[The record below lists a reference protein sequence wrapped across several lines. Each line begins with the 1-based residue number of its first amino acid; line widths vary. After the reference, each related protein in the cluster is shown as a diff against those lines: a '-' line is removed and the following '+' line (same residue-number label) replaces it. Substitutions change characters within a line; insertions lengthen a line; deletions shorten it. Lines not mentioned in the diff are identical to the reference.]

1 MTLTISTS
9 WLTGF
14 LLALARASA
23 WTVITPPF
31 RTTAV
36 PVRVRIALAVAL
48 AFVVAPDLAPATEDP
63 IDTGALLVSVVA
75 QVLVG
80 LALGFV
86 VMLLLSAVQAAG
98 NIIDVLAGFGLA
110 SIYDPMS
117 GAASS
122 PFGRLYE
129 LLATV
134 LLFAVDGHIV
144 LVRGFLR
151 SFEAIPATSLDL
163 GAFAELLTDGLTGMF
178 IVAVQIALPIAA
190 ALFVAD
196 IALGLLGRAAPRI
209 NVLIL
214 GLGAKTLVAL
224 LLVGLALPLLPS
236 AVRTLTSRA
245 MSITG
250 LGG

>member
-1 MTLTISTS
+1 MTFTVSTA
-9 WLTGF
+9 WLNGF

-31 RTTAV
+31 RTLAI

-48 AFVVAPDLAPATEDP
+48 SLAIAPQLAPDVADFSAT
-63 IDTGALLVSVVA
+63 TLVTSVVA
-75 QVLVG
+75 QVAVG

-86 VMLLLSAVQAAG
+86 VMLLLAAVQAAG
-98 NIIDVLAGFGLA
+98 HIIDVLAGFGLA

-163 GAFAELLTDGLTGMF
+163 GAFAELLTEGLTGMF
-178 IVAVQIALPIAA
+178 VVAVQIALPIAA

-224 LLVGLALPLLPS
+224 LVAGLALPLLPG
-236 AVRTLTSRA
+236 AVRMLTNRA
-245 MSITG
+245 MSVTG

>member
-1 MTLTISTS
+1 MTFTISVA
-9 WLTGF
+9 WLNGF
-14 LLALARASA
+14 LLALARSSA
-23 WTVITPPF
+23 WAVITPPF

-36 PVRVRIALAVAL
+36 PVRVRVAFAVAL
-48 AFVVAPDLAPATEDP
+48 AFLVAPDLAPDDGELSTAE
-63 IDTGALLVSVVA
+63 LVTSVVA

-86 VMLLLSAVQAAG
+86 VMLMLAAIQAAG
-98 NIIDVLAGFGLA
+98 HMIDVLAGFGLA

-117 GAASS
+117 DAASS

-134 LLFAVDGHIV
+134 LLVVLNGHVAI
-144 LVRGFLR
+144 VRGFLR
-151 SFEAIPATSLDL
+151 SFEAIPATSFNA
-163 GAFAELLTDGLTGMF
+163 GAFAELVTDGLASMF
-178 IVAVQIALPIAA
+178 VAAVQIALPLGA

-209 NVLIL
+209 NVLVL
-214 GLGAKTLVAL
+214 GLGAKALIAL
-224 LLVGLALPLLPS
+224 LIAGLTLPMLPG
-236 AVRTLTSRA
+236 AVRSLTNRA
-245 MSITG
+245 LSMTG

>member
-1 MTLTISTS
+1 VTFTISTA
-9 WLTGF
+9 WLNGF

-23 WTVITPPF
+23 WTIITPPF
-31 RTTAV
+31 RATSV
-36 PVRVRIALAVAL
+36 PVRVRVALSVAL
-48 AFVVAPDLAPATEDP
+48 ALVVAPQLAPDHAEMT
-63 IDTGALLVSVVA
+63 TAALVGAVIA
-75 QVLVG
+75 QVAVG

-86 VMLLLSAVQAAG
+86 VMLMLAALQAAG

-110 SIYDPMS
+110 TIYDPMS

-134 LLFAVDGHIV
+134 LLFAVNGHVV

-151 SFEAIPATSLDL
+151 SFEAIPATSMDL
-163 GAFAELLTDGLTGMF
+163 GAFAELLTNGLSNMF
-178 IVAVQIALPIAA
+178 VAAVQIALPLGA

-209 NVLIL
+209 NVLVL
-214 GLGAKTLVAL
+214 GLGAKALIALLVA
-224 LLVGLALPLLPS
+224 GLALPLLPA
-236 AVRTLTSRA
+236 AVRTLTGRSL
-245 MSITG
+245 SLTG